1 MELRRALLPV
11 GLLLL
16 CPGMTFGQVE
26 ANPDPSQP
34 DFTLVV
40 QGTFD
45 AQTLAEFRR
54 RVQDYASLRSRLEQ
68 GLPPLVVTINPDDI
82 ERFEH
87 SLARRIRG
95 ARESRRGQI
104 FLPAMEGQLRRML
117 EIRADPAT
125 IAAIMDDGPAEF
137 DLDVNETYSKERALA
152 TMPVNLLLLL
162 PDLPRDI
169 EYRFVG
175 RHFILRDVRANII
188 IDEIPFALTCESC
201 APVPDDDDDDHHEN
215 HENHDNRTQTTR

>member
-16 CPGMTFGQVE
+16 LCPGMIFGQVE
-26 ANPDPSQP
+26 ANPDPGQP
-34 DFTLVV
+34 DFTLIV

-87 SLARRIRG
+87 SLARRIRRV
-95 ARESRRGQI
+95 REARRGQI
-104 FLPAMEGQLRRML
+104 FLPPMEGQLRRML
-117 EIRADPAT
+117 EVRADAAT

-137 DLDVNETYSKERALA
+137 DVDVNDTYSKELALA

-175 RHFILRDVRANII
+175 RHFILRDARANII
-188 IDEIPFALTCESC
+188 IDEIPFALTCQTC
-201 APVPDDDDDDHHEN
+201 VPVSDDDDDDEN
-215 HENHDNRTQTTR
+215 HQNHDNGSRTR